1 MSVSSSFQLIVRA
14 LEIVVIFMPY
24 FQSIAT
30 LWHKYEAY
38 IKGFPIC
45 FHDFKAKNDATD
57 NNL

>member
-24 FQSIAT
+24 FRSIVT
-30 LWHKYEAY
+30 LWHKYEAH

-45 FHDFKAKNDATD
+45 FQDLQAKNDATD